1 MGKAGGVEAKVT
13 NMVESSR
20 AAAGWRTRYSSRLRI
35 IDAGVVIW
43 AVAGAFGIRFG
54 FPDIDSRNVRDTD
67 YVVLSV
73 GLVVVWWTMLE
84 FWGSREARVL
94 GSGTEEYK
102 RVIASSAWLFG
113 FVAVV
118 SYALKIDTARGF
130 VGLAFPAGA
139 VGLLIA
145 RWLIR
150 QHLSLERQHGKSGSR
165 VLIVGGPF
173 SAAHLVRSL
182 KSAPAAGYQPVAVHL
197 PGATPGTDTSG
208 LTVPVTGT
216 ESDFD
221 SILATILEANV
232 DAVAISAGVNMHPKD
247 LRRLGWE
254 LAARDIGM
262 ILAPALT
269 DIAGPRIHTQP
280 VAGLPLIHVSTPK
293 LTGGKKVAKRA
304 FDLAISGVLVLCLSP
319 IFVVLA
325 LLVKITNP
333 GPVFYKQERIG
344 LRGTTFEML
353 KFRSMKVNADAELKV
368 LLATQ
373 GSGDTPLFKIEN
385 DPRITPIGRILRKY
399 SLDELPQLLN
409 VLGGSMSL
417 VGPRPQR
424 EGEVALYDDAAHRR
438 LYVSPGMSG
447 LWQVSGRSNL
457 SWEESIRLDLYYVE
471 NWSLMGDVVILFKT
485 FKAVFASTGAV

>member
-1 MGKAGGVEAKVT
+1 MKRIAT
-13 NMVESSR
+13 
-20 AAAGWRTRYSSRLRI
+20 WRSKYATRLRV
-35 IDAGVVIW
+35 IDGFVVVW
-43 AVAGAFGIRFG
+43 AVAGAYGIRFG
-54 FPDIDSRNVRDTD
+54 FTDISTAQTRDVD
-67 YVVLSV
+67 YLILAGVLAVS
-73 GLVVVWWTMLE
+73 WWLMLE
-84 FWGSREARVL
+84 FWGSREPKVL
-94 GSGTEEYK
+94 GSGSEEYK
-102 RVIASSAWLFG
+102 RVIATSAWLFG
-113 FVAVV
+113 FVAIV
-118 SYALKIDTARGF
+118 SFALRIDTARGF

-139 VGLLIA
+139 FGLLIG
-145 RWLIR
+145 RWLLR
-150 QHLSLERQHGKSGSR
+150 QHLTLERGHGKSSSR
-165 VLIVGGPF
+165 VLIIGGPH
-173 SAAHLVRSL
+173 SANHLVRSL
-182 KSAPAAGYQPVAVHL
+182 RSEPGAGYLPVAVHL
-197 PGATPGTDTSG
+197 PGGDPQTHAPELG
-208 LTVPVTGT
+208 VPVTGYD
-216 ESDFD
+216 SDYQG
-221 SILATILEANV
+221 ILSVILETKV
-232 DAVAISAGVNMHPKD
+232 DAVAVSAGVNLHPQD

-304 FDLAISGVLVLCLSP
+304 FDLGITGLLVVCLSP
-319 IFVVLA
+319 VFLVLA
-325 LLVKITNP
+325 VLVRLTDG
-333 GPVFYKQERIG
+333 GPVFYKQERVG
-344 LRGTTFEML
+344 LRGTTFHML
-353 KFRSMKVNADAELKV
+353 KFRSMKVNADSELRK
-368 LLATQ
+368 LLENQ

-385 DPRITPIGRILRKY
+385 DPRITPLGRVLRKY

-457 SWEESIRLDLYYVE
+457 TWEESIRLDLYYVE